1 VASESFTLE
10 LVTPERL
17 VVREEV
23 EEAQVITLGGYIGVL
38 RGHTPLLAE
47 LGTGLV
53 TYRAGSRTR
62 RCTAMGGFVEV
73 LGDRV
78 IVLADR
84 AERAEEIDLARAQA
98 ARDRARNRL
107 AAPIDPQV
115 DWKRAQKALE
125 RAQARIRAVSR
136 ADEHHLL
143 DSGHEAF

>member
-1 VASESFTLE
+1 MAAQSFLLE

-23 EEAQVITLGGYIGVL
+23 EEAQVITRGGYIGIL

-47 LGTGLV
+47 VGTGLL
-53 TYRAGSRTR
+53 TYRTESRTQ

-84 AERAEEIDLARAQA
+84 AERAEEIDVPRAQA
-98 ARDRARNRL
+98 ARDRARKRL
-107 AAPIDPQV
+107 AAPNDPHV
-115 DWKRAQKALE
+115 DWQRAQKALE
-125 RAQARIRAVSR
+125 RAQARLRAVSPG
-136 ADEHHLL
+136 DQHHLL